1 MTAADLQ
8 ALAHDYWEFSLREF
22 PNLAHDV
29 GDPRYGEE
37 LFHESIADHSRRDA
51 EAARLLARL
60 AELPVATLGGA
71 DVMTARLLGREL
83 GEARERYAF
92 GSHLRPELFPLGPE
106 GSLGHAMQ
114 KTTLLRPSDA
124 EQFVARLETVPQFFD
139 DHCERLRA
147 GLAAGYRLP
156 AVLLARIRASVSG
169 YVGAPLETQA
179 CYRPLAAAA
188 ACDPAAFGAL
198 ATQGQALV
206 ETRIVPAMG
215 RWLEAL
221 SDDYARSCRDSI
233 GIREE
238 PDGEAYYA
246 FLARHFTTKSL
257 TPAEIHATGLEEV
270 ARIRAE
276 MEAVAARAGFP
287 GDLAGLREHVSS
299 DARFAARDKE
309 DLRERMEVLAKRI
322 ERRIPEFF
330 GRIPRMTYGVDSI
343 PEALAAQLPPAYA
356 QPNPPSGT
364 SAGVFWVTSLPE
376 RCRSYLHVPFAL
388 HEAWPGHL
396 MHIALLQEMTEL
408 PAFRRYGIANYT
420 AYVEG
425 WAMYCEKLGHDLG
438 FYADPFAHYGALD
451 MEIWRAVRLVVDT
464 GIHAFGW
471 TRDRAIQYMGEQVAL
486 PRATIEAEIDR
497 YIGWPG
503 QALGYKIGELTVS
516 GLRAEATRRLGER
529 LDLRAL
535 HDRFSDAGPV
545 TLDLLETHVRE
556 WIAAAAATPH

>member
-1 MTAADLQ
+1 MTAAKLE
-8 ALAHDYWEFSLREF
+8 ALAQDYWEFTLREF
-22 PNLAHDV
+22 PHLAHDV
-29 GDPRYGEE
+29 GDPRYGTE
-37 LFHESIADHSRRDA
+37 LFHESNADFGRRDG

-60 AELPVATLGGA
+60 ADLPLAGLNGA
-71 DVMTARLLGREL
+71 DSMTAHLLGREL
-83 GEARERYAF
+83 GEARERFAF
-92 GSHLRPELFPLGPE
+92 SSHLRPEFFPLGPE
-106 GSLGHAMQ
+106 GRLGYAMQ

-124 EQFVARLETVPQFFD
+124 EQFVARLETVPTYFD
-139 DHCERLRA
+139 DHRERLHA

-156 AVLLARIRASVSG
+156 SVLIGRIRASVAG
-169 YVGAPLETQA
+169 YANAPLETHA
-179 CYRPLAAAA
+179 CYRPLAAATTR
-188 ACDPAAFGAL
+188 DPVAFGSL
-198 ATQGQALV
+198 ARRGKTFV
-206 ETRIVPAMG
+206 ESRIVPAMQ

-221 SDDYARSCRDSI
+221 GDDYARHCRDTI

-238 PDGEAYYA
+238 PDGEGYYA

-257 TPAEIHATGLEEV
+257 TPAEIHAIGLEEV
-270 ARIRAE
+270 ARIRGE
-276 MEAVAARAGFP
+276 MEVVAARAGFP
-287 GDLAGLREHVSS
+287 GNLPGLRTHLST
-299 DARFAARDKE
+299 DTRFVARDKE

-330 GRIPRMTYGVDSI
+330 GRIPRMTYGIDSI
-343 PEALAAQLPPAYA
+343 PEPLAAQLPPAYA

-376 RCRSYLHVPFAL
+376 RCRSYLHAPFAL

-396 MHIALLQEMTEL
+396 MHIALMQEMTEL
-408 PAFRRYGIANYT
+408 PAFRRYGILNYT

-438 FYADPFAHYGALD
+438 FYADPFVHYGALD

-471 TRDRAIQYMGEQVAL
+471 TRDQAIAYMGEQVAL

-516 GLRAEATRRLGER
+516 GLRAEATKRLGDR
-529 LDLRAL
+529 LDLRGL

-545 TLDLLETHVRE
+545 TLDLLETHVRA
-556 WIAAAAATPH
+556 WIAAAAAAPH